1 MYKAQDN
8 IEKRGFI
15 DKEDILKYVSE
26 EDIFEMVFNFKP
38 KEYDYVTSPF
48 RQDDNAGCWFEYSTT
63 GKLKFKDFGSQIFIR
78 GKKMINIDCFDAV
91 QVYYNLPNLYK
102 TILFIKKHLI
112 DGKELPERK
121 NVDIQ
126 VERQKKEVKIQFEA
140 RDFDERDA
148 FYWKKYGISRQN
160 LIDDKVFAVK
170 RFKILNG
177 KFGDFSTRTYDSCYA
192 YTEFEDSRKKLYRPH
207 QKGKNRFITTCNQND
222 IGGINIL
229 PEFGDT
235 LIITKSYKDWRVL
248 KNQGLTSVW
257 FQNEGMIP
265 TNEVLLPLCKRFKYV
280 IVFFDNDKT
289 GIESSQKIENHIN
302 SYFPGK
308 CFAKWIDVEFLSQN
322 ITDPSD
328 FIHKKGEKELKSLLN
343 QMNIL

>member
-1 MYKAQDN
+1 MFEKQDN

-15 DKEDILKYVSE
+15 DKENILKYVSE
-26 EDIFEMVFNFKP
+26 EDIFELVFKFKP

-48 RQDDNAGCWFEYSTT
+48 RQDDNAGCWFEYSTS

-91 QVYYNLPNLYK
+91 QIYFNLPNLYK

-121 NVDIQ
+121 DVNIQ
-126 VERQKKEVKIQFEA
+126 VERQKREVKIQFEA

-148 FYWKKYGISRQN
+148 KFWKKYYISRQN
-160 LIDDKVFAVK
+160 LIDDRVFAVK

-177 KFGDFSTRTYDSCYA
+177 KYGDFSTRTYDICYA
-192 YTEFEDSRKKLYRPH
+192 YTEFNDNRKKLYRPH

-222 IGGINIL
+222 IGGINTL
-229 PEFGDT
+229 PEFGDL

-248 KNQGLTSVW
+248 KNQGLNVIW
-257 FQNEGMIP
+257 FQNEGMMP
-265 TNEVLLPLCKRFKYV
+265 TNDILLPLCKRFKY
-280 IVFFDNDKT
+280 IIIFFDNDET
-289 GIESSQKIENHIN
+289 GILSSLKIKDHIN

-308 CFAKWIDVEFLSQN
+308 CESKWIDESFLSQN

-328 FIHKKGEKELKSLLN
+328 YIHKMGENELQKLLK
-343 QMNIL
+343 QMHIL